1 MGPGKWPPLHD
12 PDVDPRLGLRW
23 FRLLED
29 THIPEAFVIQLLSRH
44 NLSAVDL
51 TPWDVTPVG
60 DGAVLLTHREPGRWL
75 AGVRPEESVVR
86 AARESLR
93 PLLLDYDDEQAQRT
107 AITGFPPFSRP
118 RRRP

>member
-1 MGPGKWPPLHD
+1 MADRTRLLPIARELLTDAADVAGYGFAIRTPAPALGIDALVGPGKWPPLHD

-51 TPWDVTPVG
+51 TPWDVTP
-60 DGAVLLTHREPGRWL
+60 RR
-75 AGVRPEESVVR
+75 R
-86 AARESLR
+86 
-93 PLLLDYDDEQAQRT
+93 
-107 AITGFPPFSRP
+107 
-118 RRRP
+118 RRRPAHPP

>member
-1 MGPGKWPPLHD
+1 
-12 PDVDPRLGLRW
+12 VDQHGVTGL
-23 FRLLED
+23 
-29 THIPEAFVIQLLSRH
+29 
-44 NLSAVDL
+44 
-51 TPWDVTPVG
+51 
-60 DGAVLLTHREPGRWL
+60 RWL

-93 PLLLDYDDEQAQRT
+93 PLLLDYDDEQAQHT